1 MHAELIEESRDELHR
16 DRGKLAK
23 RCARLVRRHPIKQS
37 EEEAKIV
44 GGVVHRGNR
53 GIERVVLWNSIDL
66 DYIAREPKANSR
78 I

>member
-37 EEEAKIV
+37 EEKAKIV

-66 DYIAREPKANSR
+66 DYITREPKANSR